1 LFILLLLLAVIAVD
15 VDACNV
21 KKVEKVVVVV
31 FQPDAVATIES
42 NQIKSRKKGPIA
54 DYETALKP
62 RVKVY
67 NKDYS

>member
-42 NQIKSRKKGPIA
+42 NQIKEKGPNRGLR
-54 DYETALKP
+54 DG
-62 RVKVY
+62 VKAAGQGL
-67 NKDYS
+67 